1 MRIVSFRPGVI
12 GNNTA
17 FECMASIY
25 KYLQERHGYSF
36 TMVKSE
42 DDPYEDRSFRIISI
56 PRRLWKPIEHT
67 PFFRPSL
74 SRSTRLARCFS
85 EADGVLTVDP
95 INYPQG
101 LLAIRI
107 ALKKGIPV
115 WFDTSVT
122 LMGTGRD
129 VRSKIAKRI
138 IRADLES
145 VAGIV
150 ATVPKCIERFQ
161 DLALFNERI
170 APKFHI
176 MGHPVDCSVFRP
188 RPEVRTRSDM
198 IRVLAVT
205 RLVPEKGLLY
215 ILEAIDPLMRE
226 CERLRLQIL
235 GEGPL
240 KPLLEREVRERRLED
255 RVDFLSPVPHGS
267 LPPILSAADIFVNH
281 AVGTSGWEEF
291 FGVVNLEAMACG
303 LPAVMSTNGGL
314 HHVVR
319 GEDVAILV
327 PERDTAGIRK
337 ALRRLI
343 EDATFRQ
350 ELGARGRRYVQEH
363 YDITV
368 IGEKYRRMLE
378 AGRGKW

>member
-1 MRIVSFRPGVI
+1 
-12 GNNTA
+12 
-17 FECMASIY
+17 MASIY
-25 KYLQERHGYSF
+25 KYLQTRHGYSF

-42 DDPYEDRSFRIISI
+42 DDRYEDSSFRIISI
-56 PRRLWKPIEHT
+56 PQGIWKPLEHT
-67 PFFRPSL
+67 PFFMPSL
-74 SRSTRLARCFS
+74 TRNSRLARLFS

-101 LLAIRI
+101 ILAIRI
-107 ALKKGIPV
+107 ARKKGIPV

-129 VRSKIAKRI
+129 VRWKIAKRL
-138 IRADLES
+138 IRAE
-145 VAGIV
+145 VEGVTGIV
-150 ATVPKCIERFQ
+150 ATVPKCLERFQ

-170 APKFHI
+170 APKFHV

-188 RPEVRTRSDM
+188 RPEVRSRFDT

-205 RLVPEKGLLY
+205 RLVPEKGLFY

-226 CERLRLQIL
+226 FGNLRLQIL
-235 GEGPL
+235 GDGPL
-240 KPLLEREVRERRLED
+240 KPLLEREFRERGLGN
-255 RVDFLSPVPHGS
+255 RVDFLPPVPHRD
-267 LPPILSAADIFVNH
+267 LPPIMAVADIFVNH

-303 LPAVMSTNGGL
+303 LPAVISTNGGL
-314 HHVVR
+314 HHAVR
-319 GEDVAILV
+319 GDDVAMLV
-327 PERDTAGIRK
+327 PERDTAGIRR
-337 ALRRLI
+337 ALRHLI
-343 EDATFRQ
+343 QDTAFRQ

-378 AGRGKW
+378 AGRVRR